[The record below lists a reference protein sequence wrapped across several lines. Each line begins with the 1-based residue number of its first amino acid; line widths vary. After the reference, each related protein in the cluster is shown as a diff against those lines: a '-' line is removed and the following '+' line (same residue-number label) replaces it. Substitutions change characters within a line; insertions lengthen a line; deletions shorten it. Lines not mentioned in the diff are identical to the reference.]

1 MKKRNVCMLLAAA
14 LSCSLLLTA
23 CGGGGTST
31 TTPWTSTPSTS
42 TSAPAGSGGASTGA
56 ESGYTFRTS
65 ESNRVVTENG
75 TFTKDQVSAPVLIT
89 SFGQSADV
97 SMLDAL
103 MKKVGAEYT
112 FDATASAEDAAGY
125 KTIIIASG
133 ASSKG
138 LGAAGISQEDEIA
151 RAEAIAQTAKD
162 NDITVIV
169 AHMGGA
175 ARRGTL
181 SDQFSDLALGCA
193 DYIMVVEEGND
204 DGKFSDAA
212 TDAGIPITMLY
223 TIADAVTP
231 LQEIF
236 GA

>member
-1 MKKRNVCMLLAAA
+1 MYAPGSGPQLQ
-14 LSCSLLLTA
+14 
-23 CGGGGTST
+23 
-31 TTPWTSTPSTS
+31 PSVDRLRRWRDQHHHPGDQHPVHQHRT
-42 TSAPAGSGGASTGA
+42 PAGSGGASTGA

-175 ARRGTL
+175 AAG
-181 SDQFSDLALGCA
+181 ALCLT
-193 DYIMVVEEGND
+193 
-204 DGKFSDAA
+204 SSA
-212 TDAGIPITMLY
+212 TWPW
-223 TIADAVTP
+223 AVPTTSW
-231 LQEIF
+231 
-236 GA
+236 

>member
-1 MKKRNVCMLLAAA
+1 M
-14 LSCSLLLTA
+14 
-23 CGGGGTST
+23 
-31 TTPWTSTPSTS
+31 
-42 TSAPAGSGGASTGA
+42 
-56 ESGYTFRTS
+56 
-65 ESNRVVTENG
+65 VTENG

-212 TDAGIPITMLY
+212 TDAGIPITCCTPSRRCDPAPGDLRRLNP
-223 TIADAVTP
+223 IALQGGPACQNGWGLFPKADAPPAEAAVCPTP
-231 LQEIF
+231 ANTPEQEGF
-236 GA
+236 DWNLNW

>member
-1 MKKRNVCMLLAAA
+1 MKKRNVCMLLTAA

-31 TTPWTSTPSTS
+31 TTPGTSTPSTS

-112 FDATASAEDAAGY
+112 FDAP
-125 KTIIIASG
+125 
-133 ASSKG
+133 
-138 LGAAGISQEDEIA
+138 
-151 RAEAIAQTAKD
+151 
-162 NDITVIV
+162 VIV

>member
-31 TTPWTSTPSTS
+31 TTPSTS

-151 RAEAIAQTAKD
+151 RAEAIAQTATD

>member
-1 MKKRNVCMLLAAA
+1 M
-14 LSCSLLLTA
+14 
-23 CGGGGTST
+23 
-31 TTPWTSTPSTS
+31 
-42 TSAPAGSGGASTGA
+42 
-56 ESGYTFRTS
+56 
-65 ESNRVVTENG
+65 VTENG

-112 FDATASAEDAAGY
+112 FAATASAEDAAGY

>member
-1 MKKRNVCMLLAAA
+1 MYAPGRGPQLQ
-14 LSCSLLLTA
+14 
-23 CGGGGTST
+23 
-31 TTPWTSTPSTS
+31 PS
-42 TSAPAGSGGASTGA
+42 ADRLRRWRDQHHHPGDQHPVHQHQRPRR
-56 ESGYTFRTS
+56 ERRRLHGYTFRTS
-65 ESNRVVTENG
+65 ADNKVVTENG

>member
-1 MKKRNVCMLLAAA
+1 MKKRNVCVFLAAA
-14 LSCSLLLTA
+14 LSASLLLTA
-23 CGGGGTST
+23 CGGDTST
-31 TTPWTSTPSTS
+31 PAASAGTSTPSS
-42 TSAPAGSGGASTGA
+42 SAAASTGDDA
-56 ESGYTFRTS
+56 DASGYTFKTS

-75 TFTKDQVSAPVLIT
+75 TFTKDQITTPVLVT

-103 MKKVGAEYT
+103 MKKVGATDYT
-112 FDATASAEDAAGY
+112 FNTTATADDAAGCG
-125 KTIIIASG
+125 TIIIAAG

-151 RAEAIAQTAKD
+151 RAEAIVQTAKD
-162 NDITVIV
+162 NDITVIM
-169 AHMGGA
+169 AHLGGA

-181 SDQFSDLALGCA
+181 SDQFSDMALGCA
-193 DYIMVVEEGND
+193 DYILCVEEGND

-212 TDAGIPITMLY
+212 TDAGIPITLLY

-231 LQEIF
+231 LQELF

>member
-1 MKKRNVCMLLAAA
+1 MKTISERIADFTLELTFEQIPANVIGYGK
-14 LSCSLLLTA
+14 LLLMDTFGVA
-23 CGGGGTST
+23 M
-31 TTPWTSTPSTS
+31 
-42 TSAPAGSGGASTGA
+42 ANLEA
-56 ESGYTFRTS
+56 EHAQAIR
-65 ESNRVVTENG
+65 RVVTENG

>member
-31 TTPWTSTPSTS
+31 TTPGTTS

>member
-31 TTPWTSTPSTS
+31 TTPGTSTPSTS

-138 LGAAGISQEDEIA
+138 LGQPAGISRRTRSA
-151 RAEAIAQTAKD
+151 RA
-162 NDITVIV
+162 
-169 AHMGGA
+169 
-175 ARRGTL
+175 
-181 SDQFSDLALGCA
+181 
-193 DYIMVVEEGND
+193 
-204 DGKFSDAA
+204 
-212 TDAGIPITMLY
+212 
-223 TIADAVTP
+223 
-231 LQEIF
+231 
-236 GA
+236 